1 MKNFYKKIDSTDLI
15 LSFEL
20 KRNNTKRL
28 LELIFERSRKTK
40 LLLTL
45 KKKERIKMTK
55 KIRSWEELEEIES
68 NESFLIEIDSERE
81 YGEITEKA
89 NIENYLSLTNS
100 IFKNKK
106 INEMINKELK
116 EKGFNIEI
124 ILDDH

>member
-1 MKNFYKKIDSTDLI
+1 M
-15 LSFEL
+15 
-20 KRNNTKRL
+20 
-28 LELIFERSRKTK
+28 
-40 LLLTL
+40 
-45 KKKERIKMTK
+45 
-55 KIRSWEELEEIES
+55 
-68 NESFLIEIDSERE
+68 IEIDSERE

>member
-1 MKNFYKKIDSTDLI
+1 
-15 LSFEL
+15 
-20 KRNNTKRL
+20 
-28 LELIFERSRKTK
+28 
-40 LLLTL
+40 
-45 KKKERIKMTK
+45 MTK

-124 ILDDH
+124 ILDGP

>member
-1 MKNFYKKIDSTDLI
+1 
-15 LSFEL
+15 
-20 KRNNTKRL
+20 
-28 LELIFERSRKTK
+28 
-40 LLLTL
+40 
-45 KKKERIKMTK
+45 MTK

-89 NIENYLSLTNS
+89 NVENYLSLTNS
-100 IFKNKK
+100 VFKNEK

-124 ILDDH
+124 ILEDH

>member
-1 MKNFYKKIDSTDLI
+1 
-15 LSFEL
+15 
-20 KRNNTKRL
+20 
-28 LELIFERSRKTK
+28 
-40 LLLTL
+40 
-45 KKKERIKMTK
+45 MTK

-100 IFKNKK
+100 IFKNEK

-124 ILDDH
+124 ILDKH

>member
-1 MKNFYKKIDSTDLI
+1 
-15 LSFEL
+15 
-20 KRNNTKRL
+20 
-28 LELIFERSRKTK
+28 
-40 LLLTL
+40 
-45 KKKERIKMTK
+45 MTK

-89 NIENYLSLTNS
+89 NVENYLSLTS
-100 IFKNKK
+100 SVFKNEK

-124 ILDDH
+124 ILDKC

>member
-1 MKNFYKKIDSTDLI
+1 
-15 LSFEL
+15 
-20 KRNNTKRL
+20 
-28 LELIFERSRKTK
+28 
-40 LLLTL
+40 
-45 KKKERIKMTK
+45 MTK
-55 KIRSWEELEEIES
+55 KIRTWEELEEIES

-116 EKGFNIEI
+116 EKGFNVEI

>member
-1 MKNFYKKIDSTDLI
+1 
-15 LSFEL
+15 
-20 KRNNTKRL
+20 
-28 LELIFERSRKTK
+28 
-40 LLLTL
+40 
-45 KKKERIKMTK
+45 MTK

-89 NIENYLSLTNS
+89 NIKNYLSLTNS

-116 EKGFNIEI
+116 EKGFNVEI